1 MSAAA
6 ATGARPAPPSTELLT
21 LKPHGRGDFWFRLFN
36 HATLALAGVC
46 LVHGEAYFIPWL
58 PVWLFP
64 YLVLLVAA
72 FGAEGRWTMPEWMAN
87 VAGVGVVVVM
97 ALWVKYQPGGPG
109 VLKGLEVWVRLVPYV
124 GPFMMALLAVQLFR
138 PRGPNDF
145 WFLQGMGLVQV
156 ALGCVLASS
165 PLFGLLMAVYLTC
178 AIGCLAL
185 HYLSAPGMV
194 GTPPSWRW
202 LAGFVGR
209 YSLVVAASSL
219 VVFLF
224 TPRPQG
230 APWDPLQRFGNRTP
244 HSARW
249 AAPGGPFQ
257 GANLNGT
264 SPVELSNDEVF
275 TLRATDARGPKL
287 DLSPA
292 IRFRTMVLE
301 AYQDGVWPTDTT
313 SAYREMRLQHSWD
326 KEKLPD
332 FGPGQYFLNFEVRTQ
347 SQPSSTLVLAEP
359 VTLGPR
365 GERRKPVV
373 LTDFAKPHSPLFYER
388 EASGTLLPVPTLEW
402 SKYRYRQVMAPGK
415 DPDRMPAELSGDG
428 DRYVRE
434 ITKESLPNLDKWTT
448 ALLRR
453 LASDS
458 RYGIHPAALAP
469 YPHADPR
476 RPDPPFLVPPIHR
489 ERVAL
494 ALCKFLANSGEYTYS
509 LDQPRKNLNID
520 PVEDF
525 LFNVKQGHCERY
537 ASALVLM
544 LRTQGI
550 PARLIKGYRGCE
562 SLGGGAYAV
571 RENMAHAWVEVMV
584 TRRRDGSGPP
594 HEWLTLDP
602 TPGIDAPRQQSVMAE
617 WLKEKTNAGASMWDK
632 LIVRY
637 NAKSQADV
645 LSVMSPPSVLS
656 VIALY
661 GAGLVL
667 PPLAV
672 LGGLATF
679 LILRVRRSRRVV
691 AGREAGAACYA
702 RLVRLLARRGR
713 LKRAAWQT
721 PRELAAGARGL
732 LTARPLTA
740 ALADLPDRVVDLF
753 YRVRY
758 GGQAPEPGEVV
769 RLNAR
774 LDELATA
781 LRRAGPVP
789 SGAPA

>member
-1 MSAAA
+1 MSAATVA
-6 ATGARPAPPSTELLT
+6 GPGPAPPPSTELLT
-21 LKPHGRGDFWFRLFN
+21 VRPHGRSDFWFRLFN
-36 HATLALAGVC
+36 HATLAMAGVC
-46 LVHGEAYFIPWL
+46 LVHGEAYFIPLL
-58 PVWLFP
+58 PWCLPP

-87 VAGVGVVVVM
+87 VAGVVVIIVM
-97 ALWVKYQPGGPG
+97 ALWVRYQPGGPG
-109 VLKGLEVWVRLVPYV
+109 VLKGLEVWVRLVPYI

-145 WFLQGMGLVQV
+145 WLLQGMGLVQV

-165 PLFGLLMAVYLTC
+165 PLFGILMAIYLTC

-194 GTPPSWRW
+194 GTGPSSRW

-209 YSLVVAASSL
+209 YSLFVAASSL

-230 APWDPLQRFGNRTP
+230 APWDPLQRFGNRSP

-249 AAPGGPFQ
+249 AQPGGPFQ

-264 SPVELSNDEVF
+264 TPVELSNDEVF

-301 AYQDGVWPTDTT
+301 TYQDGVWPIDPS
-313 SAYREMRLQHSWD
+313 SAYRKMNLQRIGNKD
-326 KEKLPD
+326 RLPD
-332 FGPGQYFLNFEVRTQ
+332 FGPGEYFLNFEVKTQ
-347 SQPSSTLVLAEP
+347 SQPGTTLVLAEP

-365 GERRKPVV
+365 GDYRLPVV
-373 LTDFAKPHSPLFYER
+373 LTDFARPHPPLFYEH
-388 EASGTLLPVPTLEW
+388 EASGSLLPVPALEW

-415 DPDRMPAELSGDG
+415 DPNRVPAELSGDG
-428 DRYVRE
+428 DRYIRS
-434 ITKESLPNLDKWTT
+434 ITQESLPGLEKWTT
-448 ALLRR
+448 DLLKR

-469 YPHADPR
+469 GPDTR
-476 RPDPPFLVPPIHR
+476 RSLPFLVPPKHR
-489 ERVAL
+489 EGVAL
-494 ALCKFLANSGEYTYS
+494 ALCKYLTNSGEFTYS
-509 LDQPRKNLNID
+509 LYQPRKNLNID
-520 PVEDF
+520 PIEDF

-550 PARLIKGYRGCE
+550 PARLVKGYRGCD
-562 SLGGGAYAV
+562 SLGGGAYVV

-584 TRRRDGSGPP
+584 TRRSGNGPP

-602 TPGIDAPRQQSVMAE
+602 TPGIEAPGQQSVMAE

-645 LSVMSPPSVLS
+645 LSVMSPPSVLN

-661 GAGLVL
+661 SAGLVL
-667 PPLAV
+667 PPLV
-672 LGGLATF
+672 LLAALTTF
-679 LILRVRRSRRVV
+679 VIVRLRRSRRIVPD
-691 AGREAGAACYA
+691 REAGAACYL
-702 RLVRLLARRGR
+702 RLVRLLDRRGR
-713 LKRAAWQT
+713 LRRAAGQT
-721 PRELAAGARGL
+721 PRELAAGANRVL
-732 LTARPLTA
+732 AARPLTA

-758 GGQAPEPGEVV
+758 GGQTPEPGEVV

-774 LDELATA
+774 LDELALA
-781 LRRAGPVP
+781 LRRAGPAP
-789 SGAPA
+789 SGSPA